1 MNLRFELM
9 LAFTLNS
16 RQTYDFGEH
25 FARRSG
31 YITIYKLTVFSKQG
45 ESQLVT
51 PSVQST

>member
-25 FARRSG
+25 FVVA
-31 YITIYKLTVFSKQG
+31 Q
-45 ESQLVT
+45 VT
-51 PSVQST
+51 